1 MRKIKMEQKS
11 ALQNYL
17 NQVYF
22 MQQAILQ
29 IRAQAEYQQQE
40 QLAIQVTYDISG
52 GDPVEGQP

>member
-1 MRKIKMEQKS
+1 M
-11 ALQNYL
+11 QNYL

-40 QLAIQVTYDISG
+40 QLAIQVIYDISG

>member
-1 MRKIKMEQKS
+1 MEQKS

-29 IRAQAEYQQQE
+29 IRAQAEYQQE
-40 QLAIQVTYDISG
+40 QVAIQVSE
-52 GDPVEGQP
+52 VQP